1 MYVGTI
7 SKDSS
12 ELLIKYSHTKN
23 ILEQTTLRFSK
34 IILDQASQRV
44 LQGEEVSTDKFFY
57 FTLDQNNYFLDNI
70 YSVQNLATSL
80 RNWYLNPQFLQ
91 PKMYKP

>member
-44 LQGEEVSTDKFFY
+44 LQGEEVSTDKFFFY

-70 YSVQNLATSL
+70 YSVPNLVTGL
-80 RNWYLNPQFLQ
+80 RN
-91 PKMYKP
+91 

>member
-57 FTLDQNNYFLDNI
+57 FTLDQNNFFLDNI
-70 YSVQNLATSL
+70 YSVQNLVTGL
-80 RNWYLNPQFLQ
+80 RN
-91 PKMYKP
+91 